1 MDKEEGDAKKHE
13 LKLRMRLEALIFYLA
28 SLTIRAEVVDY
39 GEFFFLSDQ
48 EKTPFLNQRETR
60 KSRKLATT
68 KALRQRLLPLLI
80 TIQPL
85 GCETKSLTSR
95 FYRQVSLHISFEC
108 IRLKLHNAHG
118 TWSEKKEA
126 NDLFIQGAVP
136 INFQYQEDILF
147 SQQEDSLVNIPW
159 NSCFKYLP
167 IFGIEKWAKVSSS
180 SSSS

>member
-13 LKLRMRLEALIFYLA
+13 LKLRMRLEALIFHLA

-39 GEFFFLSDQ
+39 GEFFLSDQ

-85 GCETKSLTSR
+85 GCETKSLTFR
-95 FYRQVSLHISFEC
+95 FYRHVSLHISFEC
-108 IRLKLHNAHG
+108 IRLKLHNVHG
-118 TWSEKKEA
+118 T
-126 NDLFIQGAVP
+126 
-136 INFQYQEDILF
+136 
-147 SQQEDSLVNIPW
+147 
-159 NSCFKYLP
+159 
-167 IFGIEKWAKVSSS
+167 
-180 SSSS
+180 